1 MKKKIAIIGAGLA
14 GLVCADHLSLDF
26 EISLFDKSRGMSG
39 RLSTRRA
46 QSGETIFAFD
56 HGTQYFSAKSPA
68 FKDWLEP
75 LEANGH
81 VRRWQP
87 RMVTISAAGSLP
99 RPTSEKFVFSP
110 SMNSVGKVKFS
121 VCAHQQLYLD
131 TPVAAI
137 DGAPGAWHLNCG
149 ESFFG
154 PFEHVVLAVPAPQ
167 ALALLPS
174 HADFAASVQGVQM
187 LGCHTLML
195 GYLPQNDIAADWH
208 CAFFDDALLGFAAF
222 NSSKPDRSGS
232 TSLVVQT
239 RHDWSQA
246 HIEDEVEGVAELI
259 AHRFKD
265 LTGLSPAAD
274 GYYRLHRW
282 RYASV
287 EQPAGTKY
295 LHDDALKLSA
305 IGDWCL
311 GSKVED
317 AFTSG
322 YSLAKQLNAEFS

>member
-1 MKKKIAIIGAGLA
+1 MKKKIAIIGTGLA
-14 GLVCADHLSLDF
+14 GLVCADRLSPDF

-46 QSGETIFAFD
+46 QSGETVFAFD
-56 HGTQYFSAKSPA
+56 HGAQYFSARSVA
-68 FKDWLEP
+68 FKNWLEP
-75 LEANGH
+75 LEAKGH

-87 RMVTISAAGSLP
+87 RMVTISATGSAP

-121 VCAHQQLYLD
+121 VSAHKQLYLD

-137 DGAPGAWHLNCG
+137 DGAPGAWRLNCS

-167 ALALLPS
+167 ALALLPPN
-174 HADFAASVQGVQM
+174 ADFVGRVQDVQM

-195 GYLPQNDIAADWH
+195 GYLPQKDIAADWH

-222 NSSKPDRSGS
+222 NCRKPDRNGG

-246 HIEDEVEGVAELI
+246 HIEDELEGVAELM

-265 LTGLSPAAD
+265 LTGLSPAAG

-287 EQPAGTKY
+287 EQPAGAKY

-305 IGDWCL
+305 TGDWCL

-322 YSLAKQLNAEFS
+322 YCLAEKLNAQ

>member
-1 MKKKIAIIGAGLA
+1 MKKKIAIIGTGLA
-14 GLVCADHLSLDF
+14 GLVCADRLSPDF

-46 QSGETIFAFD
+46 QSGETVFAFD
-56 HGTQYFSAKSPA
+56 HGAQYFSARSVA
-68 FKDWLEP
+68 FKNWLEP
-75 LEANGH
+75 LEAKGH

-87 RMVTISAAGSLP
+87 RMVTISATGSAP

-110 SMNSVGKVKFS
+110 SMNSVGKVMFS
-121 VCAHQQLYLD
+121 VSAHKQLYLD

-137 DGAPGAWHLNCG
+137 DGAPGAWRLNCG

-167 ALALLPS
+167 ALALLPPNT
-174 HADFAASVQGVQM
+174 DFVGRVQGVQM

-222 NSSKPDRSGS
+222 NCRKPDRNGG

-246 HIEDEVEGVAELI
+246 HIEDELEGVAELM

-265 LTGLSPAAD
+265 LTGLSPAAG

-287 EQPAGTKY
+287 EQPAGAKY

-322 YSLAKQLNAEFS
+322 YCLAENLNAQ

>member
-1 MKKKIAIIGAGLA
+1 MQKKIAIIGTGLA
-14 GLVCADHLSLDF
+14 GLVCADRLSPDF

-46 QSGETIFAFD
+46 QSGETVFAFD
-56 HGTQYFSAKSPA
+56 HGAQYFSARSVA
-68 FKDWLEP
+68 FKNWLEP
-75 LEANGH
+75 LEAKGH

-87 RMVTISAAGSLP
+87 RIVTISATGSAA

-121 VCAHQQLYLD
+121 VSAHKQLYLD

-137 DGAPGAWHLNCG
+137 DGAPGAWRLNCG

-167 ALALLPS
+167 ALALLPPT
-174 HADFAASVQGVQM
+174 ADFVGRVQDVQM

-195 GYLPQNDIAADWH
+195 GYLPQKDIAADWH

-222 NSSKPDRSGS
+222 NCRKPDRNGG

-246 HIEDEVEGVAELI
+246 HIDDEKDGVAELI
-259 AHRFKD
+259 AHRFRD

-282 RYASV
+282 RYASAV
-287 EQPAGTKY
+287 QPAGVKY
-295 LHDDALKLSA
+295 LHDDALKISA

-322 YSLAKQLNAEFS
+322 YCLAEKLNAQ

>member
-1 MKKKIAIIGAGLA
+1 MKKKIAIIGTGLA
-14 GLVCADHLSLDF
+14 GLVCADRLSPDF

-46 QSGETIFAFD
+46 QSGETVFAFD
-56 HGTQYFSAKSPA
+56 HGAQYFSARSVA
-68 FKDWLEP
+68 FKNWLEP
-75 LEANGH
+75 LEAKGH

-87 RMVTISAAGSLP
+87 RMVNISATGSAP

-121 VCAHQQLYLD
+121 VSAHKQLYLD

-137 DGAPGAWHLNCG
+137 DGAPGAWRLNCG

-167 ALALLPS
+167 ALALLPPN
-174 HADFAASVQGVQM
+174 ADFVGRVQDVQM

-195 GYLPQNDIAADWH
+195 GYLPQKDIAADWH

-222 NSSKPDRSGS
+222 NCRKPDRNGG

-246 HIEDEVEGVAELI
+246 HIEDELEGVAELM

-265 LTGLSPAAD
+265 LTGLSPAAG

-287 EQPAGTKY
+287 EQPAGAKY

-305 IGDWCL
+305 TGDWCL

-322 YSLAKQLNAEFS
+322 YCLAEKLNAQ